1 MTNTIPSLMMV
12 IPILQKR
19 PLRIGR
25 RKPPSKGKTPSNG
38 KVSSSKKRSSNPPL
52 RAKAMGLVS
61 KKTRNIKTRDD
72 DDGVEFLFKKLIN
85 QKLKTAEE
93 DDLSKAVRL
102 AEQFKQMYVA
112 LDSKIKAAYA
122 RKEFV
127 QFLDSDEKFEL
138 EGYKERNQ

>member
-1 MTNTIPSLMMV
+1 
-12 IPILQKR
+12 
-19 PLRIGR
+19 
-25 RKPPSKGKTPSNG
+25 
-38 KVSSSKKRSSNPPL
+38 
-52 RAKAMGLVS
+52 MGLIS
-61 KKTRNIKTRDD
+61 KKTMNTKTRDNN
-72 DDGVEFLFKKLIN
+72 DGVESLFKKLIN

-102 AEQFKQMYVA
+102 AEQYKQMYVA